1 MTNFVLMLTRNDVT
15 VPDAHAVL
23 EVALAAGVEHVGFK
37 DIGLPRHEMALLVD
51 TIHEAGLHAHLE
63 VVSLTEEDERTSV
76 QIGRELGF
84 DYVLGGTR
92 WQLGASILSGS
103 GVQYFPYAGTVVGHP
118 GTLDGSDEQILS
130 EIAAM
135 KDAVTGVNLLAYRHV
150 SQDGDAL
157 VTSVCQSSPIPV
169 LVAGSVAAVDR
180 IKFVTAAGAWGFTVG
195 AAVLDRKVVPGRN
208 VTAQLQAVLEVADAA
223 AT

>member
-1 MTNFVLMLTRNDVT
+1 MSNFVLMLTRNDVT

-23 EVALAAGVEHVGFK
+23 ELALAAGVEHVGFK
-37 DIGLPRHEMALLVD
+37 DIGLPRAEMAVLVE
-51 TIHEAGLHAHLE
+51 TIHEAGRHAHLE

-76 QIGRELGF
+76 QIGKELGF

-92 WQLGASILSGS
+92 WQLGADILNGS
-103 GVQYFPYAGTVVGHP
+103 GVQYFPYAGTVRGHP

-150 SQDGDAL
+150 SEDGDGL

-169 LVAGSVAAVDR
+169 LIAGSVASVDR
-180 IKFVTAAGAWGFTVG
+180 IKFVTAAGAWGFTIG
-195 AAVLDRKVVPGRN
+195 AAVLDRRVVPGRN
-208 VTAQLQAVLEVADAA
+208 VTTQLQSVLEAADVVAI
-223 AT
+223 